1 MVNSLQNRW
10 YTAQPRL
17 PKSGAWMSHIH
28 NGIIDIP
35 AEDSPAS
42 DAERFWK
49 CDFAIQDDPIEI
61 SEIMGILTVERH
73 TTVRRGGTNNPT
85 ESLRQRLANA
95 NDYFHRKASEVLND
109 EAALRLLAA
118 MYKDVVMD
126 ISEFDPCENGIPL
139 AKLTAANFC
148 EIGKNV
154 IYITEGGQRFI
165 DSIEGT

>member
-1 MVNSLQNRW
+1 
-10 YTAQPRL
+10 
-17 PKSGAWMSHIH
+17 
-28 NGIIDIP
+28 
-35 AEDSPAS
+35 
-42 DAERFWK
+42 
-49 CDFAIQDDPIEI
+49 
-61 SEIMGILTVERH
+61 MGILTVERH

-165 DSIEGT
+165 DSIEGDMSDLGDAFANLISDKARSVTEGGAISLSLSIAVLGPRAK

>member
-49 CDFAIQDDPIEI
+49 CDFAIQDDPIRNKRDY
-61 SEIMGILTVERH
+61 GH
-73 TTVRRGGTNNPT
+73 THRGAAYYGPSRRD
-85 ESLRQRLANA
+85 Q
-95 NDYFHRKASEVLND
+95 
-109 EAALRLLAA
+109 
-118 MYKDVVMD
+118 
-126 ISEFDPCENGIPL
+126 
-139 AKLTAANFC
+139 
-148 EIGKNV
+148 
-154 IYITEGGQRFI
+154 
-165 DSIEGT
+165 